1 MIPASINWKTLPPI
15 GVTDM
20 SGPKVDPV
28 HKAVMRH
35 SLPEVTQAIAQGGN
49 VDALDR
55 EGRTPLFYAAMDGDS
70 VIAAELIRQGAN
82 VNAQDK
88 SLKTPLHFA
97 ANAYQPEVAELLSK
111 NGANV
116 DAQDAHGN
124 TPLSDA
130 VFDSKGRGEVIKM
143 LVSLGANKALK
154 NKHGVSPEDL
164 AKSIGNYEVSKFLV

>member
-1 MIPASINWKTLPPI
+1 
-15 GVTDM
+15 M
-20 SGPKVDPV
+20 SSLDVDPV

-35 SLPEVTQAIAQGGN
+35 SLPEVTQAIAQGGD
-49 VDALDR
+49 VDVLDR
-55 EGRTPLFYAAMDGDS
+55 EGRTPLFYAAQDGDS
-70 VIAAELIRQGAN
+70 AIAADLIRHGAN

-97 ANAYQPEVAELLSK
+97 ANAYQPEVAELLLK
-111 NGANV
+111 NGASV

-130 VFDSKGRGEVIKM
+130 VFDSKGRGQMIK
-143 LVSLGANKALK
+143 LLLSSGANKALK

-164 AKSIGNYEVSKFLV
+164 ANSIGNYDISPFLVG